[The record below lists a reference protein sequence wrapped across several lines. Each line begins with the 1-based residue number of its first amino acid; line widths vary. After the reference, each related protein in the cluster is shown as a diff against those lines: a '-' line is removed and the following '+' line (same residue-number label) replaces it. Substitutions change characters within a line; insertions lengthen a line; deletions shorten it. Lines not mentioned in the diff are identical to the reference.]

1 MPQNLTIFEANI
13 LNKCLMKYNWQ
24 LENWANFTYD
34 ASIIDSLSIEFAIET
49 GELKGL
55 IESLP
60 DTIQ

>member
-1 MPQNLTIFEANI
+1 
-13 LNKCLMKYNWQ
+13 MKYNWQ